1 MYIDV
6 EYLEYKLKE
15 IQKKINKIEDE
26 DSDFTKNEQWKQL
39 RSQQDNLYDLKRQ
52 ELENERSF

>member
-6 EYLEYKLKE
+6 KEELEK

-26 DSDFTKNEQWKQL
+26 DSDFHKNEKWIELRQKQ
-39 RSQQDNLYDLKRQ
+39 DMFYDYLRQ
-52 ELENERSF
+52 EMEEDERTI

>member
-6 EYLEYKLKE
+6 KEELEK

-26 DSDFTKNEQWKQL
+26 DSDFHKNKKWIQL
-39 RSQQDNLYDLKRQ
+39 RQHQDTLYDFLRQ
-52 ELENERSF
+52 EKEDEQCM